1 MTIKNVNEQQG
12 FVVLMASFKIFPRKD
27 RNTGNGI
34 GKVSFISKGM

>member
-1 MTIKNVNEQQG
+1 M
-12 FVVLMASFKIFPRKD
+12 LMSNKVSAFFITSFKIFPQKD